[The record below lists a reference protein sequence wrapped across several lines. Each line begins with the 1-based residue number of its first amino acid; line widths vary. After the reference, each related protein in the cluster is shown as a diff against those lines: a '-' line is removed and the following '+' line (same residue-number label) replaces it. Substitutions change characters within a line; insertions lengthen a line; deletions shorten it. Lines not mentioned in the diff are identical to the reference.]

1 MRPVSVGLNFRVEGR
16 KWLRGLDLNQRPL
29 GYERPEI
36 SVSIG
41 QQGTSGNP
49 EIPLGTAGNRVLG
62 TIWGPIFGSPND
74 VPNDPPNDLLMV
86 ESRRLWSSCGVAMQ
100 PLPSATNAD
109 PQVVLAGFSDLP
121 PKPPRSKLEP
131 HRDLIRELRRK
142 GQTYRD
148 VARLFQERLGL
159 YVAPSTLH
167 SFVKVRAKH
176 RKRSQFELPSLEL
189 AEVANSPA
197 LQRVAALKAKPAI
210 PNAKPTRFVF
220 RENEPLTLTSDG
232 GEQ

>member
-1 MRPVSVGLNFRVEGR
+1 MGADFRVAQR
-16 KWLRGLDLNQRPL
+16 CPQRSAQRPAH
-29 GYERPEI
+29 GREP
-36 SVSIG
+36 
-41 QQGTSGNP
+41 
-49 EIPLGTAGNRVLG
+49 A
-62 TIWGPIFGSPND
+62 IWSP
-74 VPNDPPNDLLMV
+74 
-86 ESRRLWSSCGVAMQ
+86 CGVAMH
-100 PLPSATNAD
+100 PLPSATNTD

-121 PKPPRSKLEP
+121 PIPPRSKLEP

-176 RKRSQFELPSLEL
+176 RKRSQFELPPSE
-189 AEVANSPA
+189 AAAVESPA
-197 LQRVAALKAKPAI
+197 LQRVAALKARPTASNTKPA
-210 PNAKPTRFVF
+210 RFVF
-220 RENEPLTLTSDG
+220 RENEPLTLTNNG

>member
-1 MRPVSVGLNFRVEGR
+1 MIL
-16 KWLRGLDLNQRPL
+16 
-29 GYERPEI
+29 
-36 SVSIG
+36 
-41 QQGTSGNP
+41 
-49 EIPLGTAGNRVLG
+49 
-62 TIWGPIFGSPND
+62 
-74 VPNDPPNDLLMV
+74 
-86 ESRRLWSSCGVAMQ
+86 Q
-100 PLPSATNAD
+100 PPSALPEGSQIIARF
-109 PQVVLAGFSDLP
+109 ADLP

-176 RKRSQFELPSLEL
+176 RKRSQFELPPMEL
-189 AEVANSPA
+189 IETEASRV
-197 LQRVAALKAKPAI
+197 LDRVAALKTRPTVRNGKPA
-210 PNAKPTRFVF
+210 RFVF
-220 RENEPLTLTSDG
+220 RENEPLTLTNNG

>member
-1 MRPVSVGLNFRVEGR
+1 VETLRYPWERLEQLIGDRMGSRLAIALRCAQRYRPTVWFWCRSNSHLTNNHAPRTIGDRFSGR
-16 KWLRGLDLNQRPL
+16 PN
-29 GYERPEI
+29 ERPTTC
-36 SVSIG
+36 SSAVCRARLF
-41 QQGTSGNP
+41 Q
-49 EIPLGTAGNRVLG
+49 
-62 TIWGPIFGSPND
+62 SPQRIKHD
-74 VPNDPPNDLLMV
+74 
-86 ESRRLWSSCGVAMQ
+86 S
-100 PLPSATNAD
+100 SATSALLEAG
-109 PQVVLAGFSDLP
+109 QIIAGFADLP

-176 RKRSQFELPSLEL
+176 RKRSQFELPPMEL
-189 AEVANSPA
+189 AASEVSPVLDRVVA
-197 LQRVAALKAKPAI
+197 LQSRPTASNAKPA
-210 PNAKPTRFVF
+210 RFVF
-220 RENEPLTLTSDG
+220 RENEPLPLTNNG